1 MKKEIDM
8 LQTSIKINQ
17 SIDPQFIPMSLKNK
31 TWNELL
37 KNKRDKI
44 EIHLGIMDN
53 FENFNALH
61 RFIFPEESKYLFDNS
76 LFVEK
81 LIKSMLWIYGGIKV
95 YLDIPTRIFK
105 EMSSLF
111 SIKGKYAF
119 DINFM
124 KKVYEMEFELI
135 HIKVTDFP
143 KIKSQKKI
151 VESNLRGNI
160 IGFDAGGSDRKV
172 SAIKNGN
179 VIFSDETIW
188 HPKLNSNP
196 QYHYDGIL
204 DSMRKASHYLETI
217 DGIGVSSAGIYQNNE
232 VKVASLFM
240 SVPETEFEPMVKNI
254 YKNIAKELNAPIEVA
269 NDGDVTALSGA
280 LTYNKYPILGIAM
293 GTSQAAGYIDS
304 DKAIRGWLNELAF
317 VPLDYHPNQDVDPW
331 SKDIGTGVN
340 YLSQDAVIRLA
351 KIIGIEIDEKLSP
364 AEKLSYMQE
373 KLQQN
378 DLKAKTVF
386 ENIGVYLGFAIA
398 YYLDFYDFHDVLIL
412 GRVTSKKAGD
422 IIKEQAD
429 AILKEYFNNEQ
440 ITIHLP
446 DEKLRRVGQSIA
458 SASLIKIIDKEN
470 NANE

>member
-1 MKKEIDM
+1 M

-37 KNKRDKI
+37 KNESDKI

-53 FENFNALH
+53 FENFIVLH
-61 RFIFPEESKYLFDNS
+61 RFIFPEQSKYQFDNS

-135 HIKVTDFP
+135 HMHVTDFP

-240 SVPETEFEPMVKNI
+240 SVPETEFEPMIKNI

-317 VPLDYHPNQDVDPW
+317 VPLDYHPNQDIDPW

-351 KIIGIEIDEKLSP
+351 KIIGIKIDEKLSP

-378 DLKAKTVF
+378 DLKVKTVF

-412 GRVTSKKAGD
+412 GRVTSKKAGE

>member
-1 MKKEIDM
+1 M

-37 KNKRDKI
+37 KNESDKI

-53 FENFNALH
+53 FENFIVLH
-61 RFIFPEESKYLFDNS
+61 RFIFPEQSKYQFDNS

-95 YLDIPTRIFK
+95 YLDIPIRIFK
-105 EMSSLF
+105 EISSLF

-124 KKVYEMEFELI
+124 EKVYEMEFELI
-135 HIKVTDFP
+135 HMHVTDFP

-240 SVPETEFEPMVKNI
+240 SVPETEFEPMIKNI

-317 VPLDYHPNQDVDPW
+317 VPLDYHPNQDIDPW

-351 KIIGIEIDEKLSP
+351 KIIGIKIDEKLSP

-378 DLKAKTVF
+378 DLKVKTVF

-412 GRVTSKKAGD
+412 GRVTSKKAGE

>member
-1 MKKEIDM
+1 M

-37 KNKRDKI
+37 KNESDKI

-53 FENFNALH
+53 FENFIVLH
-61 RFIFPEESKYLFDNS
+61 RFIFPEQSKYQFDNS

-135 HIKVTDFP
+135 HMHVTDFP

-240 SVPETEFEPMVKNI
+240 SVPETEFEPMIKNI

-317 VPLDYHPNQDVDPW
+317 VPLDYHPNQDIDPW

-351 KIIGIEIDEKLSP
+351 KIIGIKIDEKLSP

-412 GRVTSKKAGD
+412 GRVTSKKAGE

>member
-1 MKKEIDM
+1 M

-31 TWNELL
+31 TWNELI
-37 KNKRDKI
+37 KNESDKI

-53 FENFNALH
+53 FENFIALH
-61 RFIFPEESKYLFDNS
+61 RFIFPEQSKYLFDNS
-76 LFVEK
+76 LFIEK

-135 HIKVTDFP
+135 HMHVTDFP

-240 SVPETEFEPMVKNI
+240 SVPETEFEPMIKNI

-317 VPLDYHPNQDVDPW
+317 VPLDYHPNQDIDPW
-331 SKDIGTGVN
+331 SNDIGTGVN

-351 KIIGIEIDEKLSP
+351 KIIGIKIDEKLSP

-378 DLKAKTVF
+378 NLKAKTVF

-412 GRVTSKKAGD
+412 GRVTSKKAGE

-458 SASLIKIIDKEN
+458 SASLIKISDKEN